1 LLCFSPDASSHMVLV
16 MRCWLQTIVDVTST
30 ALPNASPM
38 LLHAVVPA
46 HALDPSSQYVFTVE
60 VSLRWAGGAV
70 TAGSMANIVTAVC
83 PTGGEVTIFPS
94 HGIAGLTR

>member
-1 LLCFSPDASSHMVLV
+1 MLCYSPDASSHMVLV

-46 HALDPSSQYVFTVE
+46 HVLDPSSQYVFTVE
-60 VSLRWAGGAV
+60 VSLWWAGGV
-70 TAGSMANIVTAVC
+70 ITAGSMANIVTAVC
-83 PTGGEVTIFPS
+83 PAGGNVAVFPS